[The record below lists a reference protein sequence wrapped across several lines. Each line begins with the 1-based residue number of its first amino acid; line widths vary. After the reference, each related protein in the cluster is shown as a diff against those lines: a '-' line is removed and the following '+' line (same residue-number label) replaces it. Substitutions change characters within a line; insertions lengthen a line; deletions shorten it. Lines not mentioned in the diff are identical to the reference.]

1 MAISSIERRGSFYD
15 LFDERGGK
23 FKTMADTAGELLGWS
38 STFFILFRGS
48 FYYMFN
54 EFGERI
60 ATLSSSFGTF
70 VSITGDDF
78 IRKGPY
84 LYTFD
89 KFGKRMGSPRPVR

>member
-1 MAISSIERRGSFYD
+1 MKE
-15 LFDERGGK
+15 
-23 FKTMADTAGELLGWS
+23 GELLGWS

-60 ATLSSSFGTF
+60 ATLSSSSGTF

-78 IRKGPY
+78 ILRKGPY